1 MFEEGNFTFR
11 GGLRVLTTKGIRV
24 LICLIGL
31 AAIASSSVAQAVQ
44 QSENNPSATDSTS
57 VPRIVRFSGT
67 LADSDGKAISGN
79 LSIVFSVYSS
89 ADGQQPVWTET
100 QIIEVDKTGK
110 FTVLLG
116 ATTDTGLPADL
127 FSSNQAHW
135 LGFRAIGHVE
145 SPRVML
151 VSVPYALKAQ
161 DAQTLQGL
169 PASAFLRSDVPPASI
184 TAASPTTPTSAAIG
198 TTTVVSSGTVAAN
211 HLATFQDDATLLDSG
226 VVGLNGNL
234 GIGTETPT
242 SELQV
247 AGNGDSVLARFQS
260 LIDGSSGFSLSNPN
274 QDWNIA
280 LRQDNAESFT
290 IRNATLGQDMLSIN
304 PAGDVTVPGKLNIG
318 NAGNG
323 TQLNIAPTGVTFPD
337 GSVQTTAYKVTSN
350 GAFIIGPMHEVP
362 NNGAQ
367 AVIFAGAGGT
377 TTGTIAS
384 VTLQDTSGTHKYG
397 ELAFQDSNFNDI
409 WALSQDAFFQN
420 TEDLRLRHHGQ
431 EILLFSPLSTQP
443 TDILLS
449 YTGRKFR
456 VEHSGNPT
464 LEFLD
469 DAQPITSGLWRMT
482 GSGGDL
488 IIDKNIDP
496 SGNFANRSEAVRFDS
511 AGNTHF
517 SGSLLIAP
525 DIGADIKI
533 QNSGAPTNGLWD
545 LFLDG
550 SGLGLR
556 KDLSGNGSFASSM
569 LGMQVLS
576 QGDVV
581 FPSGKLI
588 GNGAGLTNVNA
599 ATLGGL
605 SPANFSTISSIIAGK
620 GIVGGGNS
628 GPLTLALDTNF
639 TDRRYANLIG
649 SNVFSGDQTI
659 AGQTLRIQSS
669 ANARIEFRNAGT
681 AIPDG
686 LWDIVLG
693 SQGLLFRKNASRQG
707 DFSSNFIGLQIGNNG
722 DVTMGQGKLN
732 ASQGINVGT
741 SVNGDGGGMKHGRV
755 PIAAIAK
762 SSTLAVELDWK
773 TPFADA
779 NYTVNCSVVNA
790 AADGAGLRLH
800 HIQAVQT
807 GKVLAVIANDDSANS
822 QSGVLNCMAMHD

>member
-1 MFEEGNFTFR
+1 M
-11 GGLRVLTTKGIRV
+11 LTNKGIRV
-24 LICLIGL
+24 LIYFIGL
-31 AAIASSSVAQAVQ
+31 AAIASSSVAQIVQ
-44 QSENNPSATDSTS
+44 QSENNPSAIDSTF

-67 LADSDGKAISGN
+67 LTDPDGKTMSGN

-89 ADGQQPVWTET
+89 ADDRQPVWTET
-100 QIIEVDKTGK
+100 QTIEVDKAGK

-116 ATTDTGLPADL
+116 ATTETGLPADL

-135 LGFRAIGHVE
+135 LGFRAIGHAE

-169 PASAFLRSDVPPASI
+169 PASAFLRSDIPPVST
-184 TAASPTTPTSAAIG
+184 TAASPTVKTSTAIG
-198 TTTVVSSGTVAAN
+198 ATTVGSSGTVVPN

-226 VVGLNGNL
+226 IFGANGNL

-242 SELQV
+242 SKLQV
-247 AGNGDSVLARFQS
+247 AGNDDSVLARFQS
-260 LIDGSSGFSLSNPN
+260 LIDGSSGFSLSNSI

-280 LRQDNAESFT
+280 LRQDNSESFT
-290 IRNATLGQDMLSIN
+290 IRNATAGKDAFSIS
-304 PAGDVTVPGKLNIG
+304 PAGDLTVPGKLNIG
-318 NAGNG
+318 NPG
-323 TQLNIAPTGVTFPD
+323 TQLNIAPTGFTFPD
-337 GSVQTTAYKVTSN
+337 GTVQTTAYKVTSN

-431 EILLFSPLSTQP
+431 EILLFTPLSTQP

-511 AGNTHF
+511 AGNSHF
-517 SGSLLIAP
+517 SGSLLVAP
-525 DIGADIKI
+525 NLGADVKL

-556 KDLSGNGSFASSM
+556 KDLSGNGSFATSM
-569 LGMQVLS
+569 VGMQVLS

-581 FPSGKLI
+581 FPSGKII
-588 GNGAGLTNVNA
+588 GNGSGITNVNA

-605 SPANFSTISSIIAGK
+605 SPTSFSTISSITAGN
-620 GIVGGGNS
+620 GILGGGNN
-628 GPLTLALDTNF
+628 GPLTLSLDTNF

-649 SNVFSGDQTI
+649 SNIFSGDQTI
-659 AGQTLRIQSS
+659 AGQTLRIQPL

-693 SQGLLFRKNASRQG
+693 SQGLLFRKNASAQG

-732 ASQGINVGT
+732 ASQGISVGT
-741 SVNGDGGGMKHGRV
+741 SVNADGGGMKHGRA
-755 PIAAIAK
+755 PIATVAK
-762 SSTLAVELDWK
+762 GAVLAVELDWK
-773 TPFADA
+773 TPFADTS
-779 NYTVNCSVVNA
+779 YTVNCSVVNA
-790 AADGAGLRLH
+790 ATDGSGLRLH
-800 HIQAVQT
+800 HIQS
-807 GKVLAVIANDDSANS
+807 VLTNKVIAVVENDDSTDA